1 LEVLSFQV
9 GDYVIALHGTIYGF
23 TRSNVVCRV
32 RSVESNGNMAVDVV
46 GSVNWKYTLNEWSKL
61 VVPMED
67 FKLATE
73 KEVKLAMIN
82 YV

>member
-1 LEVLSFQV
+1 
-9 GDYVIALHGTIYGF
+9 
-23 TRSNVVCRV
+23 
-32 RSVESNGNMAVDVV
+32 MAVDVV